1 TPPSSEVVAAR
12 TRESAGGGD
21 MRDRV
26 RAFDWSATPLGP
38 IEHWSQST
46 KTLVDTVLGS
56 GFAQILLWGPELIQ
70 IYNDAYG
77 DVIGRKHP
85 TALGMPTRECWPET
99 WHINEPIYARVM
111 GGETVHL
118 ENAPYPLDRH
128 GALEEAYFTLSYSPV
143 RDDDERIAG
152 VLVTLVE
159 TTKVVR
165 AQLVEAER
173 ARLVREL
180 EVESARL
187 EEVFRQAPAFMAM
200 VRGEDYV
207 FDLANDAYI
216 RLVGGRD
223 IIGKPVR
230 EALPEVAQQGFI
242 ELLDQVLRSGQ
253 PFVGHEIPVTLE
265 QEDGEKRELFLE
277 FVYQPITDADG
288 NRVGV
293 VAHGYDVTEQT
304 RARREVER
312 VNAELERSAAE
323 LRASEQRLRDI
334 FEQAPVA
341 VAVLSGPEHVYT
353 TVSPRYAQMPGGG
366 RPIHGRPVRE
376 AFPELVG
383 QGLIELLD
391 RVYETAEPYF
401 APERL
406 VRLDLDRDGI
416 AEDYYFNIGYQ
427 PLLDPDGK
435 VYAVASVAYDVTD
448 QMRERHELEVAREIA
463 EDARHEAEL
472 ANRAKSAFLT
482 TMSHELRT
490 PLNAVAG
497 YADLLLLGVRGPLAD
512 GQREDLE
519 RIKRSGQY
527 LLGLINDVLNFAK
540 LDAGQ
545 VEYRIETVQ
554 VAPLLEGLEELIR
567 PQVDTK
573 GLRYH
578 HGTCNGELALRADP
592 EKVRQILLNLLANA
606 VKFTDAGGEV
616 TLECHS
622 TGDFVAIEVCDTGRG
637 IPAGQLETI
646 FDPFVQVDRHLTPMS
661 QQGVGLGLAISRDL
675 AIGMGGGLEA
685 SSTVGRGSRFT
696 LTLPRAREP

>member
-1 TPPSSEVVAAR
+1 M
-12 TRESAGGGD
+12 RE
-21 MRDRV
+21 RV
-26 RAFDWSATPLGP
+26 RTFDWGRTPLGP
-38 IEHWSQST
+38 MEHWPQSA
-46 KTLVDTVLGS
+46 KTVVDTLLGS
-56 GFAQILLWGPELIQ
+56 GFAQVLLWGPELVQ
-70 IYNDAYG
+70 VYNDASR
-77 DVIGRKHP
+77 DVIGDKHP
-85 TALGMPTRECWPET
+85 NALGMPTHECWPEARQ
-99 WHINEPIYARVM
+99 INEPTYARVM
-111 GGETVHL
+111 RGETVNL
-118 ENAPYPLDRH
+118 ENASLPLDRH
-128 GALEEAYFTLSYSPV
+128 GTGDERYFTLSYGPV
-143 RDDDERIAG
+143 RDDDEHIAG
-152 VLVTLVE
+152 VLVTVVE
-159 TTKVVR
+159 TTNVVR
-165 AQLVEAER
+165 ARLVEAER
-173 ARLVREL
+173 TRLVREL

-187 EEVFRQAPAFMAM
+187 EEVFRQAPAFMA
-200 VRGEDYV
+200 VLRGENYV
-207 FDLANDAYI
+207 FDFANDAYI
-216 RLVGGRD
+216 QLVGGRD

-230 EALPEVAQQGFI
+230 EALPEAAQQGFV
-242 ELLDQVLRSGQ
+242 ELLGQVIRTGE
-253 PFVGHEIPVTLE
+253 PFVGHEMQVTLT
-265 QEDGEKRELFLE
+265 QEDGVTKEVFLD

-288 NRVGV
+288 KRVSV

-304 RARREVER
+304 LARREVER
-312 VNAELERSAAE
+312 VNAELERSAGE

-353 TVSPRYAQMPGGG
+353 TVSPRYAHRPGGG

-376 AFPELVG
+376 AFPELAG
-383 QGLIELLD
+383 QGLIEQLD
-391 RVYETAEPYF
+391 RVYETGEAYF

-416 AEDYYFNIGYQ
+416 SEDYYFNIGYQ
-427 PLLDPDGK
+427 PLRDAGGK

-448 QMRERHELEVAREIA
+448 QMRERRELEVAREIA

-497 YADLLLLGVRGPLAD
+497 YADLLLLGVRGPLAE

-545 VEYRIETVQ
+545 VEYRIATVPL
-554 VAPLLEGLEELIR
+554 APLLKGIEELIR

-573 GLRYH
+573 GLRYQ
-578 HGTCNGELALRADP
+578 HGTCGDDLALRADP

-616 TLECHS
+616 TLECRS
-622 TGDFVAIEVCDTGRG
+622 SGRTVAIEVRDTGRG
-637 IPAGQLETI
+637 IGAGQLATI

-685 SSTVGRGSRFT
+685 SSTMGRGSRFT
-696 LTLPRAREP
+696 LTLPRAEMGEP